1 MSNVIAQIKFSTFGK
16 QDILTDYM
24 TEERATKLFDDLFES
39 PKCYKAEMK
48 SWKLNEN
55 SQRYEDTN
63 FIKKFNYGV
72 LNVHGELF
80 KVSIY

>member
-1 MSNVIAQIKFSTFGK
+1 MNSFSQIKFSTFGK
-16 QDILTDYM
+16 VDCLTDFLS
-24 TEERATKLFDDLFES
+24 EDKASRLFDKLFES

-48 SWKLNEN
+48 TWEYDEECD
-55 SQRYEDTN
+55 RYKESV

-72 LNVHGELF
+72 INVNGELF